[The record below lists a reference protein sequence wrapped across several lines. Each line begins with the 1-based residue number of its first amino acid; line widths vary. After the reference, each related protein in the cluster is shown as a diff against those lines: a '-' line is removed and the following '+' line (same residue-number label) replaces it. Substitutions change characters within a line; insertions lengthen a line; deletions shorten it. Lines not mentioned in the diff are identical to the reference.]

1 MNINKFLVKAKEAGI
16 DVSEIKISKTT
27 SSSISIFR
35 GEIDSNEFSSTS
47 SLTARGIYKGKLGA
61 VSSENL
67 NDSSIDSLIKDIK
80 TNATLI
86 EKEEEPII
94 YQGSKDYKK
103 KNTFNKQLSE
113 LTTSSVLPLLYEI
126 ERKTKEKDSRVSDV
140 QVSFQI
146 QEEEFVFANSYG
158 LNLKTHSNYF
168 VLVGEVYMK
177 EGEITKDNYTI
188 KFGNKFEI
196 NVDEFVDELVTE

>member
-1 MNINKFLVKAKEAGI
+1 MNINKFLIKAKEADI
-16 DVSEIKISKTT
+16 DVAEIKISKTT

-94 YQGSKDYKK
+94 YQGSKNYKK
-103 KNTFNKQLSE
+103 KNTFNKVFYHYFMKL
-113 LTTSSVLPLLYEI
+113 
-126 ERKTKEKDSRVSDV
+126 KEKQKKKIVALV
-140 QVSFQI
+140 MFKYLFKFKKKNLFLQI
-146 QEEEFVFANSYG
+146 HMV
-158 LNLKTHSNYF
+158 
-168 VLVGEVYMK
+168 
-177 EGEITKDNYTI
+177 
-188 KFGNKFEI
+188 
-196 NVDEFVDELVTE
+196 

>member
-67 NDSSIDSLIKDIK
+67 NDSSIDSLIKDISK
-80 TNATLI
+80 LLLITNTL
-86 EKEEEPII
+86 KR
-94 YQGSKDYKK
+94 Y
-103 KNTFNKQLSE
+103 
-113 LTTSSVLPLLYEI
+113 
-126 ERKTKEKDSRVSDV
+126 
-140 QVSFQI
+140 
-146 QEEEFVFANSYG
+146 
-158 LNLKTHSNYF
+158 
-168 VLVGEVYMK
+168 
-177 EGEITKDNYTI
+177 DNDASI
-188 KFGNKFEI
+188 ALI
-196 NVDEFVDELVTE
+196 